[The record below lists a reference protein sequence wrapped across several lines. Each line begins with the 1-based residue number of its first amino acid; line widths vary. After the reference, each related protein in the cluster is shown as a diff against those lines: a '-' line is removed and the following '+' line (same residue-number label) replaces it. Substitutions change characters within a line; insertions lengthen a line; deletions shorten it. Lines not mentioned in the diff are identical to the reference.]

1 MKRVALLSAALLL
14 SVTAS
19 FGSGV
24 LVEAE
29 SFRDKGGWA
38 VDQQFMDQMGSPYLI
53 AHGMGKPVADAVTTV
68 EFPETGTYR
77 VYVRTF
83 NWVAPWYD
91 GEGPGKGT
99 AHPCIQR
106 RADAVRRLVLPGAR
120 KEPLEDEAGHGISEV
135 ERNPREMDRRARA
148 REEEGV

>member
-91 GEGPGKGT
+91 GKVPESSPSGSAAGNCP
-99 AHPCIQR
+99 R
-106 RADAVRRLVLPGAR
+106 RSA
-120 KEPLEDEAGHGISEV
+120 
-135 ERNPREMDRRARA
+135 ARA
-148 REEEGV
+148 ASGCGSAPERSPSGKVRSAFR

>member
-38 VDQQFMDQMGSPYLI
+38 VDQQFMSTV
-53 AHGMGKPVADAVTTV
+53 PV
-68 EFPETGTYR
+68 PS
-77 VYVRTF
+77 
-83 NWVAPWYD
+83 
-91 GEGPGKGT
+91 
-99 AHPCIQR
+99 
-106 RADAVRRLVLPGAR
+106 L
-120 KEPLEDEAGHGISEV
+120 
-135 ERNPREMDRRARA
+135 
-148 REEEGV
+148 

>member
-91 GEGPGKGT
+91 GEGPGKF
-99 AHPCIQR
+99 AL
-106 RADAVRRLVLPGAR
+106 RLVARQGVSILEQVAVVHRAGILAHTDCLLMGLAFGGA
-120 KEPLEDEAGHGISEV
+120 LW
-135 ERNPREMDRRARA
+135 
-148 REEEGV
+148 